1 MVFLAAEG
9 RDLFDLIDWIGKQ
22 SWSDGKVGLRGASYT
37 GTNQWYAALLKPPNL
52 KCITPSAT
60 VGRATELIPY
70 RYGAFKLEWAL
81 SWIGKA
87 LNTPNNKLNW
97 TNNSPSDWLDQRP
110 LNTLDYFVTGRNLS
124 LYQEF
129 LQHSTYDAYWKSLDI
144 SAAMYSNINIPS
156 MAFTGW
162 FDGTMF
168 GTILRF
174 EEARQFSLNR
184 KDHFLFLGPYLH
196 SNAPDG
202 GYDFVTGEAMK
213 RIGAFEFPDNAFVPG
228 QNMTREFFDWCLKN
242 ITKRPTWSQSN
253 VYLTNILV
261 PTNGLEGISF
271 CQMTA

>member
-1 MVFLAAEG
+1 
-9 RDLFDLIDWIGKQ
+9 
-22 SWSDGKVGLRGASYT
+22 
-37 GTNQWYAALLKPPNL
+37 
-52 KCITPSAT
+52 
-60 VGRATELIPY
+60 
-70 RYGAFKLEWAL
+70 
-81 SWIGKA
+81 
-87 LNTPNNKLNW
+87 
-97 TNNSPSDWLDQRP
+97 
-110 LNTLDYFVTGRNLS
+110 
-124 LYQEF
+124 
-129 LQHSTYDAYWKSLDI
+129 
-144 SAAMYSNINIPS
+144 

-253 VYLTNILV
+253 VYLTNVYLKNVYLTNVYLTNILV